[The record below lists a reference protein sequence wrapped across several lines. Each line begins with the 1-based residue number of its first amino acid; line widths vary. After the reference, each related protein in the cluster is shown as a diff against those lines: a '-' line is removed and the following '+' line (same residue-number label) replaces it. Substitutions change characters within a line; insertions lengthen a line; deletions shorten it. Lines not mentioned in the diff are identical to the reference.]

1 MNRENII
8 KLAKESGFYI
18 KDNEIYSM
26 STQSDHELTEWIE
39 RFASLVA
46 QQEREKIAQMI
57 EDAPELMDFAKNDK
71 GGCLM
76 CGFTPE
82 IAAQYIREK

>member
-1 MNRENII
+1 MNRDDII

-26 STQSDHELTEWIE
+26 SSQSDHELTEWIE

-46 QQEREKIAQMI
+46 QQEREKCAKVCDDLDQKLW
-57 EDAPELMDFAKNDK
+57 EDMGEPMSGYGEA
-71 GGCLM
+71 
-76 CGFTPE
+76 
-82 IAAQYIREK
+82 IRERT